1 MKKLLALMLALVM
14 VFALAACGDSGEA
27 TATPT
32 PAATEPAADT
42 TDPSAETPLE
52 PITIKV
58 GYMNNYGS
66 LWSVLTAD
74 QMGYMEEQGITL
86 ELSSFADGP
95 TIISAMESG
104 SIDIGYIGDGAHKLC
119 AAGNAEIIAL
129 SHISNGDAV
138 IGGPNVTTLED
149 LAGKTVAISGAG
161 NVAIYACKTVGYA
174 AGTSSEV
181 ILTNA
186 LNSVGLTMDDITA
199 MNMDPSAIV
208 TAMLTG
214 DVDACALW
222 SPESLTVLEQVEGA
236 TKLADNMTFSDT
248 SISLASWIAMP
259 DRVESE
265 RDMFVRFVTALFKGM
280 DYSADEHYDEVAEWV
295 ADLLAIDYES
305 AYNQRGDAEWLSGK
319 EVYDGIA
326 DGTVAGYYELQQ
338 ELMISSGNLESE
350 VPVED
355 YVAFDIMTEAG
366 DALYG
371 EAAAE

>member
-66 LWSVLTAD
+66 LWSVLTAE

-138 IGGPNVTTLED
+138 IGGPNVTSLED
-149 LAGKTVAISGAG
+149 LAGKTVAYS
-161 NVAIYACKTVGYA
+161 

-186 LNSVGLTMDDITA
+186 LNSVGLTMDDINA
-199 MNMDPSAIV
+199 MNMDSSAIV
-208 TAMLTG
+208 TAMMTG

-222 SPESLTVLEQVEGA
+222 SPESLTVLEQVEGT

-265 RDMFVRFVTALFKGM
+265 RDMFVRFVTALFEGM
-280 DYSADEHYDEVAEWV
+280 DYSADEHYDEVAQWV

-305 AYNQRGDAEWLSGK
+305 AYNQRGDAEWLTGK
-319 EVYDGIA
+319 DVYDGIA

-338 ELMISSGNLESE
+338 EIMISSGNLESE

-371 EAAAE
+371 EAAA

>member
-66 LWSVLTAD
+66 LWSVLTAE
-74 QMGYMEEQGITL
+74 QMGYMEEMGITL

-149 LAGKTVAISGAG
+149 LAGKTVA
-161 NVAIYACKTVGYA
+161 YA

>member
-66 LWSVLTAD
+66 LWSVLTAE
-74 QMGYMEEQGITL
+74 QMGYMEEMGITL

-149 LAGKTVAISGAG
+149 LAGKTVA
-161 NVAIYACKTVGYA
+161 YA

-222 SPESLTVLEQVEGA
+222 SPESLTVLEQVEGT

>member
-66 LWSVLTAD
+66 LWSVLTAE

-149 LAGKTVAISGAG
+149 LAGKTVA
-161 NVAIYACKTVGYA
+161 YA

-186 LNSVGLTMDDITA
+186 LNSVGLTTDDINA
-199 MNMDPSAIV
+199 MNMESSAIV
-208 TAMLTG
+208 TAMMTG

-222 SPESLTVLEQVEGA
+222 SPESLTVLEQVEGT

-280 DYSADEHYDEVAEWV
+280 DYSADEHYDEVAQWV

>member
-1 MKKLLALMLALVM
+1 MKKLLALALALVM
-14 VFALAACGDSGEA
+14 VFALAACGSDTTEPSA
-27 TATPT
+27 D
-32 PAATEPAADT
+32 PAASGSPAADPGT
-42 TDPSAETPLE
+42 TESNEPTAE

-66 LWSVLTAD
+66 LWSVLTAE

-86 ELSSFADGP
+86 ELSSFQDGP

-119 AAGNAEIIAL
+119 AQGNAQIIAL

-138 IGGPNVTTLED
+138 IGGPNVKTLED
-149 LAGKTVAISGAG
+149 LAGKVVA
-161 NVAIYACKTVGYA
+161 YA

-186 LNSVGLTMDDITA
+186 LTKAGLTMDDITA
-199 MNMDPSAIV
+199 MNMDASAIV
-208 TAMLTG
+208 TAMMTG

-222 SPESLTVLEQVEGA
+222 SPESLTVLEQVEGT
-236 TKLADNMTFSDT
+236 TKLADNVTFSDT
-248 SISLASWIAMP
+248 SVSLASWIAMP

-265 RDMFVRFVTALFKGM
+265 RDMFVRFVTALFQGM
-280 DYSADEHYDEVAEWV
+280 DYSADEHYDEVAQWV
-295 ADLLAIDYES
+295 ADLLAIDYDS
-305 AYNQRGDAEWLSGK
+305 AYNQRGDADWLTGK
-319 EVYDGIA
+319 EVYDGVA

-338 ELMISSGNLESE
+338 EIMISSGNLESP

-371 EAAAE
+371 AAE

>member
-1 MKKLLALMLALVM
+1 MKKLLALVLALVM
-14 VFALAACGDSGEA
+14 VFALAACGDSGET

-74 QMGYMEEQGITL
+74 QMGYMEEMGITL

-119 AAGNAEIIAL
+119 AQGNAEIIAL

-138 IGGPNVTTLED
+138 IGGPNVKTLED
-149 LAGKTVAISGAG
+149 LAGKTVA
-161 NVAIYACKTVGYA
+161 YA

-186 LNSVGLTMDDITA
+186 LTSVGLTMDDITA
-199 MNMDPSAIV
+199 MNMDASAIV
-208 TAMLTG
+208 TAMMTG

-236 TKLADNMTFSDT
+236 TKLADNVTFSDT

-265 RDMFVRFVTALFKGM
+265 KDMYVRFVTALFKGM

>member
-66 LWSVLTAD
+66 LWSVLTAE

-129 SHISNGDAV
+129 SHVPNGDAV
-138 IGGPNVTTLED
+138 IGGPNVTSLED
-149 LAGKTVAISGAG
+149 LAGKTVAYS
-161 NVAIYACKTVGYA
+161 

-186 LNSVGLTMDDITA
+186 LNSVGLTMDDINA
-199 MNMDPSAIV
+199 MNMDSSAIV
-208 TAMLTG
+208 TAMMTG

-222 SPESLTVLEQVEGA
+222 SPESLTVLEQVEGT

-265 RDMFVRFVTALFKGM
+265 RDMFVRFVTALFEGM
-280 DYSADEHYDEVAEWV
+280 DYSADEHYDEVAQWV

-305 AYNQRGDAEWLSGK
+305 AYNQRGDAEWLTGK

-338 ELMISSGNLESE
+338 EIMISSGNLESE

-371 EAAAE
+371 EAAA

>member
-66 LWSVLTAD
+66 LWSVLTAE

-119 AAGNAEIIAL
+119 AAGSAEIIAL

-138 IGGPNVTTLED
+138 IGGPNVTSLED
-149 LAGKTVAISGAG
+149 LAGKTVA
-161 NVAIYACKTVGYA
+161 YA

-199 MNMDPSAIV
+199 MNMDASAIV
-208 TAMLTG
+208 TAMMTG

-222 SPESLTVLEQVEGA
+222 SPESLTVLEQVEGT
-236 TKLADNMTFSDT
+236 TKLADNVTFSDT
-248 SISLASWIAMP
+248 SVSLASWIAMP

-265 RDMFVRFVTALFKGM
+265 RDMFVRFVTALFQGM
-280 DYSADEHYDEVAEWV
+280 DYSADEHYDEVAQWV
-295 ADLLAIDYES
+295 ADLLAIDYDS
-305 AYNQRGDAEWLSGK
+305 AYNQRGDADWLTGK
-319 EVYDGIA
+319 EVYDGVA

-338 ELMISSGNLESE
+338 EIMISSGNLESP

-371 EAAAE
+371 AAE

>member
-1 MKKLLALMLALVM
+1 MKKLLALVLALVM
-14 VFALAACGDSGEA
+14 VFALAACGDSGET

-74 QMGYMEEQGITL
+74 QMGYMEEMGITL

-149 LAGKTVAISGAG
+149 LAGKTVA
-161 NVAIYACKTVGYA
+161 YA

>member
-66 LWSVLTAD
+66 LWSVLTAE
-74 QMGYMEEQGITL
+74 QMGYMEEMGITL

-149 LAGKTVAISGAG
+149 LAGKTVA
-161 NVAIYACKTVGYA
+161 YA

-208 TAMLTG
+208 TAMLTE

-222 SPESLTVLEQVEGA
+222 SPESLTVLEQVEGT

>member
-66 LWSVLTAD
+66 LWSVLTAE

-129 SHISNGDAV
+129 SHVSNGDAV
-138 IGGPNVTTLED
+138 IGGPNVTSLED
-149 LAGKTVAISGAG
+149 LAGKTVAYS
-161 NVAIYACKTVGYA
+161 

-186 LNSVGLTMDDITA
+186 LNSVGLTMDDINA
-199 MNMDPSAIV
+199 MNMDSSAIV
-208 TAMLTG
+208 TAMMTG

-222 SPESLTVLEQVEGA
+222 SPESLTVLEQVEGT

-248 SISLASWIAMP
+248 SISLVSWIAMP

-265 RDMFVRFVTALFKGM
+265 RDMFVRFVTALFEGM
-280 DYSADEHYDEVAEWV
+280 DYSADEHYDEVAQWV

-305 AYNQRGDAEWLSGK
+305 AYNQRGDAEWLTGK

-338 ELMISSGNLESE
+338 EIMISSGNLESE

-371 EAAAE
+371 EAAA

>member
-27 TATPT
+27 TATPP
-32 PAATEPAADT
+32 PATTEPAADT

-149 LAGKTVAISGAG
+149 LAGKTVA
-161 NVAIYACKTVGYA
+161 YA

-208 TAMLTG
+208 TAMLTE

-222 SPESLTVLEQVEGA
+222 SPESLTVLEQVEGT

>member
-129 SHISNGDAV
+129 SHVSNGDAV
-138 IGGPNVTTLED
+138 IGGPNVTSLED
-149 LAGKTVAISGAG
+149 LAGKTVAYS
-161 NVAIYACKTVGYA
+161 

-186 LNSVGLTMDDITA
+186 LNSVGLTMDDINA
-199 MNMDPSAIV
+199 MNMDSSAIV

-236 TKLADNMTFSDT
+236 TKLADNIAFSDT
-248 SISLASWIAMP
+248 SVSLASWIAMP
-259 DRVESE
+259 DRVES
-265 RDMFVRFVTALFKGM
+265 DHDVMVRFVTALFKGM
-280 DYSADEHYDEVAEWV
+280 DYAADEHYDEVAQWV
-295 ADLLAIDYES
+295 ADLLAIDYDT
-305 AYNQRGDAEWLSGK
+305 AYNQRGDAEWLTG
-319 EVYDGIA
+319 EDVYNGIA
-326 DGTVAGYYELQQ
+326 DGTVEGYYRLQQ
-338 ELMISSGNLESE
+338 DIMLTNPQSGVTES

-371 EAAAE
+371 AAA

>member
-1 MKKLLALMLALVM
+1 MKKILALLLALAM
-14 VFALAACGDSGEA
+14 VFAFAACGE
-27 TATPT
+27 
-32 PAATEPAADT
+32 EPAAESEEPT
-42 TDPSAETPLE
+42 AESEAPAAESEEPAGEEPAVE

-66 LWSVLTAD
+66 LWSVLTAE

-149 LAGKTVAISGAG
+149 LAGKTVA
-161 NVAIYACKTVGYA
+161 YA

>member
-1 MKKLLALMLALVM
+1 MKKLLALALALVM
-14 VFALAACGDSGEA
+14 VFALAACGSDTTEPSA
-27 TATPT
+27 D
-32 PAATEPAADT
+32 PAASGSPAADPGT
-42 TDPSAETPLE
+42 TESNEPTAE

-66 LWSVLTAD
+66 LWSVLTAE

-86 ELSSFADGP
+86 ELSSFQDGP

-149 LAGKTVAISGAG
+149 LAGKTVA
-161 NVAIYACKTVGYA
+161 YA

>member
-1 MKKLLALMLALVM
+1 MKKLLALVLALVM
-14 VFALAACGDSGEA
+14 VFALAACGDSGET

-66 LWSVLTAD
+66 LWSVLTAE
-74 QMGYMEEQGITL
+74 QMGYMEEMGITL

-149 LAGKTVAISGAG
+149 LAGKTVA
-161 NVAIYACKTVGYA
+161 YA

-222 SPESLTVLEQVEGA
+222 SPESLTVLEQVEGT

>member
-66 LWSVLTAD
+66 LWSVLTAE

-129 SHISNGDAV
+129 SHVSNGDAV
-138 IGGPNVTTLED
+138 IGGPNVTSLED
-149 LAGKTVAISGAG
+149 LAGKTVAYS
-161 NVAIYACKTVGYA
+161 

-186 LNSVGLTMDDITA
+186 LNSVGLTMDDINA
-199 MNMDPSAIV
+199 MNMDSSAIV
-208 TAMLTG
+208 TAMMTG

-222 SPESLTVLEQVEGA
+222 SPESLTVLEQVEGT

-265 RDMFVRFVTALFKGM
+265 RDMFVRFVTALFEGM
-280 DYSADEHYDEVAEWV
+280 DYSADEHYDEVAQWV
-295 ADLLAIDYES
+295 ADLLAIDYDS
-305 AYNQRGDAEWLSGK
+305 AYNQRGDADWLTGK
-319 EVYDGIA
+319 EVYDGVA

-338 ELMISSGNLESE
+338 EIMISSGNLEAE
-350 VPVED
+350 VAVED

-371 EAAAE
+371 EAAA

>member
-66 LWSVLTAD
+66 LWSVLTAE

-149 LAGKTVAISGAG
+149 LAGKTVA
-161 NVAIYACKTVGYA
+161 YA

-280 DYSADEHYDEVAEWV
+280 DYSADEHFDEVAEWV

>member
-1 MKKLLALMLALVM
+1 MA
-14 VFALAACGDSGEA
+14 
-27 TATPT
+27 
-32 PAATEPAADT
+32 
-42 TDPSAETPLE
+42 
-52 PITIKV
+52 
-58 GYMNNYGS
+58 
-66 LWSVLTAD
+66 
-74 QMGYMEEQGITL
+74 
-86 ELSSFADGP
+86 
-95 TIISAMESG
+95 
-104 SIDIGYIGDGAHKLC
+104 
-119 AAGNAEIIAL
+119 
-129 SHISNGDAV
+129 
-138 IGGPNVTTLED
+138 
-149 LAGKTVAISGAG
+149 
-161 NVAIYACKTVGYA
+161 YA

-222 SPESLTVLEQVEGA
+222 SPESLTVLEQVEGT

>member
-1 MKKLLALMLALVM
+1 MLALVM

-66 LWSVLTAD
+66 LWSVLTAE

-129 SHISNGDAV
+129 SHVSNGDAV
-138 IGGPNVTTLED
+138 IGGPNVTSLED
-149 LAGKTVAISGAG
+149 LAGKTVAYS
-161 NVAIYACKTVGYA
+161 

-186 LNSVGLTMDDITA
+186 LNSVGLTMDDINA
-199 MNMDPSAIV
+199 MNMDSSAIV
-208 TAMLTG
+208 TAMMTG

-222 SPESLTVLEQVEGA
+222 SPESLTVLEQVEGT

-265 RDMFVRFVTALFKGM
+265 RDMFVRFVTALFEGM
-280 DYSADEHYDEVAEWV
+280 DYSADEHYDEVAQWV

-305 AYNQRGDAEWLSGK
+305 AYNQRGDAEWLTGK

-338 ELMISSGNLESE
+338 EIMISSGNLEAE

-371 EAAAE
+371 EAAA

>member
-66 LWSVLTAD
+66 LWSVLTAE
-74 QMGYMEEQGITL
+74 QMGDMEEQGITL

-129 SHISNGDAV
+129 SHVSNGDAV
-138 IGGPNVTTLED
+138 IGGPNVTSLED
-149 LAGKTVAISGAG
+149 LAGKTVAYS
-161 NVAIYACKTVGYA
+161 

-186 LNSVGLTMDDITA
+186 LNSVGLTMDDINA
-199 MNMDPSAIV
+199 MNMDSSAIV
-208 TAMLTG
+208 TAMMTG

-222 SPESLTVLEQVEGA
+222 SPESLTVLEQVEGT

-265 RDMFVRFVTALFKGM
+265 RDMFVRFVTALFEGM
-280 DYSADEHYDEVAEWV
+280 DYSADEHYDEVAQWV

-305 AYNQRGDAEWLSGK
+305 AYNQRGDAEWLTGK
-319 EVYDGIA
+319 DVYDGIA

-338 ELMISSGNLESE
+338 EIMISSGNLEAE

-371 EAAAE
+371 EAAA

>member
-66 LWSVLTAD
+66 LWSVLTAE

-149 LAGKTVAISGAG
+149 LAGKTVA
-161 NVAIYACKTVGYA
+161 YA

-222 SPESLTVLEQVEGA
+222 SPESLTVLEQVEGT
-236 TKLADNMTFSDT
+236 TKLADNVTFSDT
-248 SISLASWIAMP
+248 SVSLASWIAMP

-265 RDMFVRFVTALFKGM
+265 RDMFVRFVTALFEGM

>member
-66 LWSVLTAD
+66 LWSVLTAE

-138 IGGPNVTTLED
+138 IGGPNVTSLED
-149 LAGKTVAISGAG
+149 LAGKTVA
-161 NVAIYACKTVGYA
+161 YA

>member
-1 MKKLLALMLALVM
+1 MKKLLALALALVM
-14 VFALAACGDSGEA
+14 VFALAACGSD
-27 TATPT
+27 TTTTTPT
-32 PAATEPAADT
+32 AD
-42 TDPSAETPLE
+42 PAETASTAPESEEPTAE

-66 LWSVLTAD
+66 LWSVLTAEH
-74 QMGYMEEQGITL
+74 MGYMADQGITL

-119 AAGNAEIIAL
+119 AQGNAEIIAL

-138 IGGPNVTTLED
+138 IGGPNVTSLED
-149 LAGKTVAISGAG
+149 LKGKVVAYS
-161 NVAIYACKTVGYA
+161 

-186 LNSVGLTMDDITA
+186 LNSVGLTMNDITA
-199 MNMDPSAIV
+199 MNMDSSAIV
-208 TAMLTG
+208 TAMMTG

-222 SPESLTVLEQVEGA
+222 SPESLTVLEQVEGT

-265 RDMFVRFVTALFKGM
+265 RDMFVRFVTALFEGM
-280 DYSADEHYDEVAEWV
+280 DYSANEHYDEVAQWV

-305 AYNQRGDAEWLSGK
+305 AYNQRGDAEWLTGK

-338 ELMISSGNLESE
+338 EIMISSGNLEAP

-371 EAAAE
+371 SAE

>member
-66 LWSVLTAD
+66 LWSVLTAE

-129 SHISNGDAV
+129 SHVSNGDAV
-138 IGGPNVTTLED
+138 IGGPNVTSLED
-149 LAGKTVAISGAG
+149 LAGKTVAYS
-161 NVAIYACKTVGYA
+161 

-186 LNSVGLTMDDITA
+186 LNSVGLTMDDINA
-199 MNMDPSAIV
+199 MNMDSSAIV
-208 TAMLTG
+208 TAMMTG

-222 SPESLTVLEQVEGA
+222 SPESLTVLEQVEGT

-265 RDMFVRFVTALFKGM
+265 RDMFVRFVTALFEGM
-280 DYSADEHYDEVAEWV
+280 DYFADEHYDEVAQWV

-305 AYNQRGDAEWLSGK
+305 AYNQRGDAEWLTGK

-338 ELMISSGNLESE
+338 EIMISSGNLESE

-371 EAAAE
+371 EAAA

>member
-66 LWSVLTAD
+66 LWSVLTAE

-138 IGGPNVTTLED
+138 IGGSNVTTLED
-149 LAGKTVAISGAG
+149 LAGKTVA
-161 NVAIYACKTVGYA
+161 YA

-280 DYSADEHYDEVAEWV
+280 DYSADEHFDEVAEWV

-366 DALYG
+366 EALYG